1 MPTSLAETRAPMKP
15 RVRIANIRARRDC
28 RKKAIPGALRLVV
41 PNITNCVMAY
51 VKESQED
58 EAWLLRRVA
67 KLEAKV
73 AALEAELAVVGL
85 PEEPSHAH

>member
-1 MPTSLAETRAPMKP
+1 MPTSLAETRTTMKP

-28 RKKAIPGALRLVV
+28 RKKAIPDALRQVV